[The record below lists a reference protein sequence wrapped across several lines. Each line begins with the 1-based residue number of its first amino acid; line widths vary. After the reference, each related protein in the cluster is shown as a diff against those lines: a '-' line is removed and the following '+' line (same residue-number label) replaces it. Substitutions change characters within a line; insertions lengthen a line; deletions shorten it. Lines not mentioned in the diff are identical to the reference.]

1 MRNKWNLIILF
12 FMVLQL
18 FSACNF
24 FNSFKKVKED
34 IKITELSFTKS
45 NLSVSVGEM
54 AYIAITIKPTEVQ
67 KDVKLDWSY
76 DKSIISVDESS
87 WGATI
92 TGLKEGQTNLKCAYN
107 GYVSSCVITV
117 KGFAE
122 TYEEI
127 VDPYIYSNTSIIQT
141 APSVSEKVFVSLY
154 GGTAADIDG
163 YSWTIDNPSVA
174 TIEPTGQY
182 CMITAKESGYARIK
196 ITHSKATYP
205 YYIGIYVFEDAT
217 NIGYITTP
225 DNILTMNLE
234 DDERTISVNLIN
246 GKKDSSDSSFSWE
259 IINEDSKCPIK
270 YETNGNKAVITP
282 NQSGSCT
289 LRVTHPDSTYPL
301 DILCRVISVVK
312 NVYIEPD
319 NTVITLSGT
328 TEQTVKST
336 LKNIDISEYDIDGFT
351 YVLDNYNV
359 AEIVGWVG
367 NEVMLQGKANGSCKL
382 IISHEKS
389 EYTREVLVIV
399 NGQLTDAIDSSCY
412 ITTNQNY
419 IRTKVGAEGTYLNIA
434 LKGGEAGDE
443 SGFSW
448 SIKSTTS
455 DGSTND
461 VISMETTNGTVIHSK
476 AAAMTYSNG
485 QAFIEPKYEG
495 TAVITVTHPK
505 VVYPTEILV
514 KVLSEDSILEEPLYF
529 AGEGLI
535 RLLNGESIE
544 YEVQLKGENKTTGDE
559 NNIIWNCDN
568 SLIKLNTSANITN
581 ITAPSLGTGNTI
593 SNLTISHN
601 KADADKKVMILTADT
616 EEELAN
622 IKALYSDKLY
632 YNIGIGDEAYCMT
645 NHVGFDDTEI
655 KIDDE
660 GNEYED
666 ILSYDF
672 SSAVWTVKDSS
683 ICSIEKDNFNPLT
696 CKVVGLKAGT
706 TTVAVSITE
715 EGKIYSCSYEITV
728 YPEGTVQTEPEVYF
742 TTSQNVINLSAP
754 GKEKSV
760 NISAINLSSSKYTEI
775 TWTCENESIANV
787 VANGESATVTAVA
800 EGETIIYVSHPD
812 SQNRLKI
819 YVRVGSEYV
828 IQDATP
834 VIYISS
840 QDVITLLKDDA
851 AQRLDAILV
860 NYTEA
865 DKSGF
870 SFTIDNENVA
880 TISSQTTNGIAYIKP
895 VGSGQAEITI
905 THPKSEIDKKVL
917 VVVGNSAEELAG
929 YTYLT
934 TGSNVVAVGEGN
946 TKTVSVSVKNSEEI
960 ILDGYTWTSS
970 DPGVVSV
977 IEQGTTAV
985 FTGNSIGTAI
995 ITVTNKDCAYP
1006 LQIIAQCVDPI
1017 AAAANPFIQLT
1028 SSVLTLN
1035 VSSSYSSI
1043 TADLVG
1049 GTEAD
1054 FSDFV
1059 WTSNDTSVCVVY
1071 GQNEVGKIRALQ
1083 EGTAYITVSHPK
1095 AAYPAQLLVVCD
1107 KVEESECYISV
1118 PSSIINMKPTD
1129 SAQTIT
1135 ASLINGTTTD
1145 KYNFTWSLDV
1155 YDVIDF
1161 VYSANVCTI
1170 EPKQQGQATI
1180 TIHHPKSAYDQQIIV
1195 TVQEYTTFAFPQ
1207 EYVTITQGT
1216 VSFETMQVPN
1226 TKVSTYV
1233 KYSVDNS
1240 EICSISGT
1248 KNTAQITAISPG
1260 TTNVHAELIASS
1272 TGVVQASAEMM
1283 VYVKEAPANACYI
1296 TSSSTIYTV
1305 QKGKSQTLSAN
1316 LTGNGV
1322 VTSDQQNL
1330 KWSSSDTDVISIAG
1344 IKTDGT
1350 VTGQSIYI
1358 TAVKPGEALI
1368 TCSHEKAASDLQF
1381 YVVVPGT
1388 GEKTISFNK
1397 SFITLVKGSSGT
1409 TLKVNIENAES
1420 TNDYGELIWTVTNV
1434 GDANDVCRVMG
1445 QGGQNVTIYPVNV
1458 GEAEVMAQLPDSSSV
1473 AKCTVKVEADKS
1485 FTFES
1490 NAVKVEPYEVKKVK
1504 YVVSPPTANLTWT
1517 KNQSDEFF
1525 TYQDLG
1531 CDENGVGFVEIE
1543 GMKEGSGNLYC
1554 VTDGNAKGNLQ
1565 VRVAWDYEFSLTG
1578 KTMFTIK
1585 PTETAEVGY
1594 KVNPSYSDITISS
1607 ADDEYFTYNR
1617 IDNGDGTGKI
1627 IITPIAECADAI
1639 TIVATATNPNNGD
1652 AIVGSKSITAKFQ
1665 YSKLNPYIELISKIG
1680 KYSTYDI
1687 TNGILKLGD
1696 GETVQ
1701 LKFGIEEKSSTG
1713 RVSQVKFVPIDTKKT
1728 YATDTFVSNSSL
1740 YTLSDAQG
1748 DKIEY
1753 TTQYRI
1759 SNLYVPYKQS
1769 VSVTNNT
1776 NSAPSISYGNKVY
1789 VNWKTDLKW
1798 RAYYKTEEHLFKDDE
1813 IHDYFGLAQVSCYK
1827 DEEYPYIYGS
1837 SWWQGF
1843 YTDGSDPNYQ
1853 DNDTSTVQLVDGGAV
1868 WGLEEDISL
1877 RNTVMSEEEF
1887 LNCAWLYCPGTP
1899 SKGKTKL
1906 WVTYEDFQKSNLIQG
1921 AYGTNSKINK
1931 SAHVM
1936 TQHVTATKEQ
1946 VVCTDTTLK
1955 SSSLIGY
1962 LEVTIEHLGKNQGVI
1977 SIPVYYNVRDCSNQ

>member
-1 MRNKWNLIILF
+1 MRKRIFGKTIVLF
-12 FMVLQL
+12 CMVLL
-18 FSACNF
+18 FVSCNF
-24 FNSFKKVKED
+24 FNSFSEVQGVQGVQG
-34 IKITELSFTKS
+34 IQITSLTLAKS

-54 AYIAITIKPTEVQ
+54 SYIAVSVKPTENQ
-67 KDVKLDWSY
+67 KDVVLTWTY
-76 DKSIISVDESS
+76 DKNIISIEASS

-92 TGLKEGQTNLKCAYN
+92 TGLKEGQTNLKCSYN
-107 GYVSSCVITV
+107 GYEASSVITV

-127 VDPYIYSNTSIIQT
+127 VEPYIYSNTSIIQT
-141 APSVSEKVFVSLY
+141 APGVSEKVFVSLY

-182 CMITAKESGYARIK
+182 CMITAKEAGYARIK
-196 ITHSKATYP
+196 ITHTKATYP
-205 YYIGIYVFEDAT
+205 YYMGIYVFEDAT
-217 NIGYITTP
+217 NVGYITTT

-234 DDERTISVNLIN
+234 DAERTISVNLVN
-246 GKKDSSDSSFSWE
+246 GKKESSDSSFSWE
-259 IINEDSKCPIK
+259 IINEDSNCPIK

-289 LRVTHPDSTYPL
+289 LRVTHPDATYPL

-312 NVYIEPD
+312 NVYIKPD

-351 YVLDNYNV
+351 YSLDDYNV
-359 AEIVGWVG
+359 AEIIGWVG
-367 NEVMLQGKANGSCKL
+367 DEVMLKGKANGSCKL
-382 IISHEKS
+382 IIGHEKS
-389 EYTREVLVIV
+389 KYTREVLVIV

-448 SIKSTTS
+448 SIKSSTS

-461 VISMETTNGTVIHSK
+461 VISMETTNGTIIHSR
-476 AAAMTYSNG
+476 AAAMTYTNG

-535 RLLNGESIE
+535 RLLNGNSVE
-544 YEVQLKGENKTTGDE
+544 YEVQLKGKNKTTGDE
-559 NNIIWNCDN
+559 NNIIWDCDN
-568 SLIKLNTSANITN
+568 SLIRLNTSANIAN
-581 ITAPSLGTGNTI
+581 ISAPALGTGNTI

-601 KADADKKVMILTADT
+601 KADTDKKVMILTADT
-616 EEELAN
+616 EEELAKM
-622 IKALYSDKLY
+622 KALYSDKLY
-632 YNIGIGDEAYCMT
+632 YNIEIGDVAYCMT
-645 NHVGFDDTEI
+645 NYVGFDTIELKTDEQGQEYQEITEF
-655 KIDDE
+655 
-660 GNEYED
+660 
-666 ILSYDF
+666 DF
-672 SSAVWTVKDSS
+672 TSAVWTVADSS
-683 ICSIEKDNFNPLT
+683 ICSVEKEEYNPLT
-696 CKVVGLKAGT
+696 CKVTGLKAGK
-706 TTVAVSITE
+706 TTVTVSVKDLE
-715 EGKIYSCSYEITV
+715 NKNYSCSYEITV
-728 YPEGTVQTEPEVYF
+728 YPEGAVQLEPEVYF
-742 TTSQNVINLSAP
+742 TTTQNVVNLAAA
-754 GKEKSV
+754 GKEKTV
-760 NISAINLSSSKYTEI
+760 NVSAINLSSLKYSEI
-775 TWTCENESIANV
+775 IWTSENEDVAKV
-787 VANGESATVTAVA
+787 VGNGEIATITAVN
-800 EGETIIYVSHPD
+800 EGETIIYVSHDD
-812 SQNRLKI
+812 SQNTLKI

-860 NYTEA
+860 NYTA

-880 TISSQTTNGIAYIKP
+880 TISSQSTNGIAYIKP

-934 TGSNVVAVGEGN
+934 TGSNVVAIGEGN

-1035 VSSSYSSI
+1035 VSSNYSSI

-1095 AAYPAQLLVVCD
+1095 ATYPAQILVVCD
-1107 KVEESECYISV
+1107 KVEESECHISV

-1170 EPKQQGQATI
+1170 EPKQQGQAII
-1180 TIHHPKSAYDQQIIV
+1180 TIHHPKSAYDQQIVV

-1207 EYVTITQGT
+1207 EYVTITQGS

-1330 KWSSSDTDVISIAG
+1330 KWSSSDTDIISIAG

-1350 VTGQSIYI
+1350 VTGQSIYL
-1358 TAVKPGEALI
+1358 TAVAPGEALI

-1381 YVVVPGT
+1381 YVVVPGSA
-1388 GEKTISFNK
+1388 EKSVTFNK
-1397 SFITLVKGSSGT
+1397 SYITLVKGSSGT
-1409 TLKVNIENAES
+1409 SLKATIDNAES
-1420 TNDYGELIWTVTNV
+1420 SNDYNELIWTVSNV
-1434 GDANDVCRVMG
+1434 GENEVCRVMG
-1445 QGGQNVTIYPVNV
+1445 SGQNVTIYPLNV

-1473 AKCTVKVEADKS
+1473 AKCTVLVQAGKS
-1485 FTFES
+1485 FTMES
-1490 NAVKVEPYEVKKVK
+1490 NAVKVQPYGVKKVK
-1504 YVVSPPTANLTWT
+1504 YIVSPTTANLTWT
-1517 KNQSDEFF
+1517 MNQSDEFF
-1525 TYQDLG
+1525 TYRDLG
-1531 CDENGVGFVEIE
+1531 CDENGVGYVEIE
-1543 GMKEGSGNLYC
+1543 GIKEGSGNLYC

-1565 VRVAWDYEFSLTG
+1565 VRVAWDYEFALTG
-1578 KTMFTIK
+1578 KTTFNIT
-1585 PTETAEVGY
+1585 PAETAEVGF
-1594 KVNPSYSDITISS
+1594 KVNPIYADITVQSTSS
-1607 ADDEYFTYNR
+1607 DFNYSIVN
-1617 IDNGDGTGKI
+1617 NGDGTGKI
-1627 IITPIAECADAI
+1627 LVTPTAETNRNI
-1639 TIVATATNPNNGD
+1639 TISVMATNPNNYD
-1652 AIVGSKSITAKFQ
+1652 ELVGSKNITAKFA
-1665 YSKLNPYIELISKIG
+1665 YKNLTPKIFIVTKDG
-1680 KYSTYDI
+1680 NFSYLQ
-1687 TNGILKLGD
+1687 NNILYVGD
-1696 GETVQ
+1696 GETVTI
-1701 LKFGIEEKSSTG
+1701 GVDIEEKNVSWDLKDVSISKIISGSNNSIAAVEGSSTQFKVINSKDVILERYYISEFYEPYSVYSGQTLNLDEFYVAKDDVGFLDTSACFYIAYRGSVQTGYIIDSDGNQTSTPVFSTNVSCGEWGNNYTYIG
-1713 RVSQVKFVPIDTKKT
+1713 RRRNPKKDGTWMSSAEYEKIAWYYRPATPRINQWNGAIAYLERPAIQLANQPATKKVILDKT
-1728 YATDTFVSNSSL
+1728 IVSSEM
-1740 YTLSDAQG
+1740 T
-1748 DKIEY
+1748 DKIIFY
-1753 TTQYRI
+1753 
-1759 SNLYVPYKQS
+1759 LFH
-1769 VSVTNNT
+1769 NNT
-1776 NSAPSISYGNKVY
+1776 QQKVELP
-1789 VNWKTDLKW
+1789 V
-1798 RAYYKTEEHLFKDDE
+1798 
-1813 IHDYFGLAQVSCYK
+1813 
-1827 DEEYPYIYGS
+1827 
-1837 SWWQGF
+1837 
-1843 YTDGSDPNYQ
+1843 YTV
-1853 DNDTSTVQLVDGGAV
+1853 T
-1868 WGLEEDISL
+1868 
-1877 RNTVMSEEEF
+1877 RNC
-1887 LNCAWLYCPGTP
+1887 L
-1899 SKGKTKL
+1899 
-1906 WVTYEDFQKSNLIQG
+1906 
-1921 AYGTNSKINK
+1921 
-1931 SAHVM
+1931 
-1936 TQHVTATKEQ
+1936 
-1946 VVCTDTTLK
+1946 
-1955 SSSLIGY
+1955 
-1962 LEVTIEHLGKNQGVI
+1962 KNQ
-1977 SIPVYYNVRDCSNQ
+1977 N

>member
-1 MRNKWNLIILF
+1 MRKTDFGKTIILVF
-12 FMVLQL
+12 VVLMVT
-18 FSACNF
+18 ACNF
-24 FNSFKKVKED
+24 FNSFSEEEQG
-34 IKITELSFTKS
+34 IQITSLTLGKT
-45 NLSVSVGEM
+45 NLSLSVGEM
-54 AYIAITIKPTEVQ
+54 SYIAVSVKPTEVQ
-67 KDVKLDWSY
+67 KDVVLTWSY
-76 DKSIISVDESS
+76 DKNIISIDPSS

-92 TGLKEGQTNLKCAYN
+92 TGLKEGQTNLKCSYN
-107 GYVSSCVITV
+107 GYESSCVITV
-117 KGFAE
+117 KGYSE

-127 VDPYIYSNTSIIQT
+127 VEPYIYSNTSIIQT
-141 APSVSEKVFVSLY
+141 APGVSEKVFVSLY
-154 GGTAADIDG
+154 GGTAADIDS

-174 TIEPTGQY
+174 SIEPTGQY
-182 CMITAKESGYARIK
+182 CMITAKEAGYARIK

-205 YYIGIYVFEDAT
+205 YYMGIYVFEDAT
-217 NIGYITTP
+217 NIGYITTT
-225 DNILTMNLE
+225 DNIITMNME
-234 DDERTISVNLIN
+234 DDDRTISVNLMN
-246 GKKDSSDSSFSWE
+246 GKKTSSDSSFSWE

-270 YETNGNKAVITP
+270 YEKNGNKAVITP
-282 NQSGSCT
+282 LQAGSCT
-289 LRVTHPDSTYPL
+289 LRVTHPDSAYPL

-319 NTVITLSGT
+319 KTVITLSGSK
-328 TEQTVKST
+328 EETVKST

-351 YVLDNYNV
+351 YILDDYNV
-359 AEIVGWVG
+359 ADIVGWVG

-382 IISHEKS
+382 IIGHEKS

-419 IRTKVGAEGTYLNIA
+419 LRTKIGAEGTYLNIS

-448 SIKSTTS
+448 SVKSTTS
-455 DGSTND
+455 DGSEND
-461 VISMETTNGTVIHSK
+461 VISLETTHGTVFHTR
-476 AAAMTYSNG
+476 AAAMTYAYG

-495 TAVITVTHPK
+495 TAVITISHPK
-505 VVYPTEILV
+505 VIYPTEILI
-514 KVLSEDSILEEPLYF
+514 KVLSKDSILEEPLYF

-535 RLLNGESIE
+535 RILNGNSVE
-544 YEVQLKGENKTTGDE
+544 YEVQLKGENKSAGDE
-559 NNIIWNCDN
+559 NNIIWDCDN
-568 SLIKLNTSANITN
+568 SLIQLNTSANIAN
-581 ITAPSLGTGNTI
+581 ISAPSLGTGNTI

-601 KADADKKVMILTADT
+601 KSDSDKKVMILTADT

-645 NHVGFDDTEI
+645 NYVGFDTSEI
-655 KIDDE
+655 KVDDE
-660 GNEYED
+660 GNEYEE
-666 ILSYDF
+666 ITRYDF
-672 SSAVWTVKDSS
+672 SSAVWSVKDSS
-683 ICSIEKDNFNPLT
+683 ICSIEKDGFNPLT
-696 CKVVGLKAGT
+696 CKVVGIKAGT
-706 TTVAVSITE
+706 TTVTVSIKDEDKT
-715 EGKIYSCSYEITV
+715 YSCCYEITV
-728 YPEGTVQTEPEVYF
+728 YPEGAVQTEPEVYF
-742 TTSQNVINLSAP
+742 TTTQNVVNLAAP
-754 GKEKSV
+754 GKEKNV
-760 NISAINLSSSKYTEI
+760 NISAINLSTAKYSEI
-775 TWTCENESIANV
+775 TWTSEDENIATV
-787 VANGESATVTAVA
+787 VANGDSAVITAVN
-800 EGETIIYVSHPD
+800 EGETIIYVSHED
-812 SQNRLKI
+812 SQNILKI

-828 IQDATP
+828 IQEAAP

-860 NYTEA
+860 NYTGD
-865 DKSGF
+865 DKAGF
-870 SFTIDNENVA
+870 NFSIDNENVA
-880 TISSQTTNGIAYIKP
+880 CISSQSTNGIAYIKP
-895 VGSGQAEITI
+895 VDSGQAEITI
-905 THPKSEIDKKVL
+905 THSKSEIDKKVL

-934 TGSNVVAVGEGN
+934 TGSNVVAIGEGN
-946 TKTVSVSVKNSEEI
+946 TKTVSVSVKNSETI
-960 ILDGYTWTSS
+960 VIDGYTWTSS

-977 IEQGTTAV
+977 IDQGSTAV

-1017 AAAANPFIQLT
+1017 ADAANPYIQLT
-1028 SSVLTLN
+1028 SSVLTVN
-1035 VSSSYSSI
+1035 VSSSYTSI

-1095 AAYPAQLLVVCD
+1095 ATYPAQILVVCD
-1107 KVEESECYISV
+1107 KVEQSECYISV

-1180 TIHHPKSAYDQQIIV
+1180 TIHHPKSAYDQQIVV

-1260 TTNVHAELIASS
+1260 TTNVHAQLIASS

-1322 VTSDQQNL
+1322 ITSDQQNL
-1330 KWSSSDTDVISIAG
+1330 KWSSSDTDIISIAG

-1358 TAVKPGEALI
+1358 TAVNPGEALI

-1381 YVVVPGT
+1381 YVVVPGS
-1388 GEKTISFNK
+1388 GEKSITLNK
-1397 SFITLVKGSSGT
+1397 SYITLVKGSSGT
-1409 TLKVNIENAES
+1409 SLKATIDNAES
-1420 TNDYGELIWTVTNV
+1420 SNDYNELIWTVSNV
-1434 GDANDVCRVMG
+1434 GENEVCRIMG
-1445 QGGQNVTIYPVNV
+1445 SGQNVTIYPLNV

-1473 AKCTVKVEADKS
+1473 AKCTVLVEAGKS
-1485 FTFES
+1485 FTLES
-1490 NAVKVEPYEVKKVK
+1490 TSAKVQPFGTKKVK
-1504 YVVSPPTANLTWT
+1504 YIVSPATANLTWT
-1517 KNQSDEFF
+1517 MNQSDEFF
-1525 TYQDLG
+1525 TYRDLG
-1531 CDENGVGFVEIE
+1531 CDENGVGYVEIE
-1543 GMKEGSGNLYC
+1543 GIKEGSGNLYC

-1565 VRVAWDYEFSLTG
+1565 VRVAWDYEFSFTG
-1578 KTMFTIK
+1578 KTLFTIT
-1585 PTETAEVGY
+1585 PEETAEVGY
-1594 KVNPSYSDITISS
+1594 KVNPSYADISVSS
-1607 ADDEYFTYNR
+1607 VDEAFFNYSK

-1627 IITPIAECADAI
+1627 IITPKTETPSTI
-1639 TIVATATNPNNGD
+1639 TINVTATNPNNGD
-1652 AIVGSKSITAKFQ
+1652 ELVGTKSISAKFQ
-1665 YSKLNPYIELISKIG
+1665 YSKLTPKIELVSKIG
-1680 KYSTYDI
+1680 NYSGYDAS
-1687 TNGILKLGD
+1687 NGILKLGD

-1701 LKFGIEEKSSTG
+1701 LKFGIEEEMSTG
-1713 RVSQVKFVPIDTKKT
+1713 RVSQVKFAPIDVKKQ

-1740 YTLSDAQG
+1740 FTIADAQG
-1748 DKIEY
+1748 DKITY
-1753 TTQYRI
+1753 TYQYRI
-1759 SNLYVPYKQS
+1759 TKLYIPYKQE
-1769 VSVTNNT
+1769 VTY
-1776 NSAPSISYGNKVY
+1776 NSSTATSSYGPKTY
-1789 VNWKTDLKW
+1789 MNWQTDLKW
-1798 RAYYKTEEHLFKDDE
+1798 RAYYKYDDGGWFGDE
-1813 IHDYFGLAQVSCYK
+1813 TYSDFFGLAQVSCFGTGK
-1827 DEEYPYIYGS
+1827 PNVSTG
-1837 SWWQGF
+1837 WWQGYYNDDNGST
-1843 YTDGSDPNYQ
+1843 YTDNDSISSTGTIWGREE
-1853 DNDTSTVQLVDGGAV
+1853 DTSY
-1868 WGLEEDISL
+1868 
-1877 RNTVMSEEEF
+1877 RNTVMSEDEF
-1887 LNCAWLYCPGTP
+1887 CNYAWLYCPGTP
-1899 SKGKTKL
+1899 AKGAQDL
-1906 WVTYEDFQKSNLIQG
+1906 WVTYNDFKNGSLTQG
-1921 AYGTNSKINK
+1921 AYGTNAKVNISP
-1931 SAHVM
+1931 HVM
-1936 TQHVTATKEQ
+1936 TQNVTATREEIT
-1946 VVCTDTTLK
+1946 CTDTSLK
-1955 SSSLIGY
+1955 ESYLIGY
-1962 LEVTIEHLGKNQGVI
+1962 MEITIEHVGKNQGII
-1977 SIPVYYNVRDCSNQ
+1977 SIPVYYNVRECPKQ